1 LPPADARRIDAMD
14 APVSWQVPDRSQQ
27 AARQVFEHLRDLIIS
42 LALAPGTALSRA
54 ALQDQF
60 GLSSTPIRDAL
71 MRLEQEGLVEVF
83 PQSGTIVSLIDV
95 PLARQAQF
103 LRRSIEQ
110 EAVRV
115 LAAAH
120 DAGLVDRLEAIVR
133 EQRVLAKRGDLEA
146 FNQADLAF
154 HKVLYDAA
162 GVPDLWFLVRK
173 RSGHI
178 DRIRRLHLPI
188 GRKASEIISDHAAIV
203 KAIAQRKPT
212 AAQMALRDHL
222 SRSLAFTE
230 ELRARFPGYFKE
242 GAPDLASHTVA
253 RPDDRRRVIR
263 TASDRAATA
272 GRPARRLDRGKRTG
286 L

>member
-1 LPPADARRIDAMD
+1 M
-14 APVSWQVPDRSQQ
+14 
-27 AARQVFEHLRDLIIS
+27 FEHLRDLIVS
-42 LALAPGTALSRA
+42 LALVPGAALSRA
-54 ALQDQF
+54 ALQEQF

-71 MRLEQEGLVEVF
+71 MRLEQEGLVDVF
-83 PQSGTIVSLIDV
+83 PQSRTIVSLIDV

-115 LAAAH
+115 LAAAP
-120 DAGLVDRLEAIVR
+120 DAGLVERLEAIIR

-154 HKVLYDAA
+154 HKILYDAA
-162 GVPDLWFLVRK
+162 GVPDLWVLVRK

-188 GRKASEIISDHAAIV
+188 GSKAAHIVRDHSAIV
-203 KAIAQRKPT
+203 KAIAEGQPER
-212 AAQMALRDHL
+212 AQSALRDHL
-222 SRSLAFTE
+222 SRSLAFTD

-242 GAPDLASHTVA
+242 
-253 RPDDRRRVIR
+253 
-263 TASDRAATA
+263 
-272 GRPARRLDRGKRTG
+272 
-286 L
+286 